1 MEGLI
6 MKNLHKIELLEDDSF
21 NSVTGG
27 LVTPGTTLG
36 SLLGCIDQRLVASPF
51 PVLSQ
56 VGARLGV
63 VISKIPA
70 NIKNIPLPSFPIP
83 H

>member
-1 MEGLI
+1 
-6 MKNLHKIELLEDDSF
+6 MKNSHKVKVLEDESF

-36 SLLGCIDQRLVASPF
+36 SLLGCLDQRLVASPL

-56 VGARLGV
+56 VGARLNV
-63 VISKIPA
+63 VISKIPT